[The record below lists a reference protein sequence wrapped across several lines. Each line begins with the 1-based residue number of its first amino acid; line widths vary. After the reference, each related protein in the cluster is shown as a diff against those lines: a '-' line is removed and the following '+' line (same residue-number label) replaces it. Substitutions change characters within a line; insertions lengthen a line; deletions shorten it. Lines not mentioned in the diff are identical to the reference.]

1 MATRAATRA
10 AHLAPSFVLGLPS
23 LCSFAQA
30 AISQAQRALSCLILC
45 FLFSSVVCRVL
56 CRPLRQHNSA
66 ISTTPEAS
74 LQEHDGSM
82 STTLTYIEKCGC
94 ETAENYICHN
104 VDIVIQQI
112 RMYLWYDVQIHMW
125 IQTLLAFNTLIWGSL
140 RLTPLIYCAYSIGMI
155 CIQ

>member
-1 MATRAATRA
+1 MATRAATQAVR
-10 AHLAPSFVLGLPS
+10 HAPSFVLGLPS

-45 FLFSSVVCRVL
+45 FLFSSVVCQVL
-56 CRPLRQHNSA
+56 CRTLRQHNSA

-82 STTLTYIEKCGC
+82 STTPLTYIEKCGC
-94 ETAENYICHN
+94 ETAENYN

-112 RMYLWYDVQIHMW
+112 RMYLWCDVQIHMW